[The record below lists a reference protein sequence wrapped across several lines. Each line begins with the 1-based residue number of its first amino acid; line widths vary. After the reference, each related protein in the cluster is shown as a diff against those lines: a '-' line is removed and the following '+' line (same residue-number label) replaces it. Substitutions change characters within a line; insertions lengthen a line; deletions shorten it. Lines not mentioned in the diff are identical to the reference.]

1 MKFRCYLKINKI
13 LFSRINHNIILIF
26 SNGFSNT
33 KVLVSQQNKPN
44 TMKNFYLV
52 VTFFLLT
59 LSGYAQKAIISGK
72 VLDADDKLPLPG
84 AMIQIV
90 GDNKYTVSDYNG
102 RFELL
107 NINIGTYQVTV
118 KYIGYTPITHEIT
131 VEQGKNNVLDF
142 ALKTSGTELNEVV
155 VGDILKGQAKA
166 LNQQKNSKNIGN
178 VISSDQVGRFPDA
191 NVGDAL
197 KRVPGIT
204 MQNDQG
210 EARNIIIRG
219 LAPSLN
225 SVTLNGDRIPSAEG
239 DNRNV
244 QMDLIPSDM
253 ISTIEVN
260 KTLTS
265 DMDADAI
272 GGSVNLVTRATPNGE
287 RISATLAG
295 GFMPIREHAT
305 YTAGLVYGNRFFD
318 NKLGAVFSGSYNNV
332 NYGSD
337 DVENEWVKDD
347 FGNEFVQASEIRKY
361 DVQRIRRSGSVA
373 LDYKF
378 DENNTIFAN
387 AIYNWRDDRENR
399 FRTTYDDI
407 EAIYDGETIT
417 GFEGR
422 VKRQTKGGV
431 DSNRNKNRRLEDQR
445 VQNYSLR
452 GEHLINSKLDLD
464 WSANYAKAR
473 EYRPGERYIEYRQK
487 GLEMS
492 QDLSD
497 LRFPLVTTVGEAVDQ
512 FEFNS
517 VTENTDETSESE
529 FGAKV
534 NIRFPF
540 SIIAAEKGRI
550 RTGLRLRMK
559 EKERNNNFFSY
570 EPVNGGM
577 DLLSEIPTSFYDGKN
592 FNPGS
597 KYVPGTFASASFL
610 GSLDLNNSALF
621 DKEADPAEFL
631 AVNYNAKENIY
642 AAYVRWDQDFNDK
655 LSMVLGFRVEN
666 THIDYTGNR
675 VLDEEELE
683 SKINTTNTYTN
694 VLPSISF
701 QYNATKDLV
710 LRAAATTALARPNYY
725 ALAPYVN
732 NIAADKEITAGNPDL
747 DVTYS
752 YNYDFMAENY
762 FKSVGLISGGV
773 FYKRLN
779 DFIYNYSDN
788 QYTDAKFAADFP
800 NQANPIPAGENW
812 SFVQSR
818 NGDVV
823 DVYGFEVAFQRQLDF
838 LPGKFLKGFGIYLN
852 YTYTKSKAKGIADE
866 DGNERN
872 DISLPGTTP
881 HMFNGSLSW
890 ENKRFSARIST
901 NFTSDYLDEL
911 GSESYKDSYYD
922 KQFFLDANASYKITS
937 HLRIFAEAN
946 NLTNQPLRYYQG
958 VEAHTKQ
965 AEFYQ
970 ARYNFGLKF
979 DL

>member
-1 MKFRCYLKINKI
+1 MKKI
-13 LFSRINHNIILIF
+13 
-26 SNGFSNT
+26 
-33 KVLVSQQNKPN
+33 
-44 TMKNFYLV
+44 YLV
-52 VTFFLLT
+52 VTFFLLAF
-59 LSGYAQKAIISGK
+59 SGYAQKAIISGK
-72 VLDADDKLPLPG
+72 VLDVDDKLPLPG

-90 GDNKYTVSDYNG
+90 GENKYTVSDYNG

-107 NINIGTYQVTV
+107 NINVGTYKVEV
-118 KYIGYTPITHEIT
+118 KYIGYIAITHEIT

-166 LNQQKNSKNIGN
+166 LNQQKNNKNIGN

-197 KRVPGIT
+197 KRVPGVT

-295 GFMPIREHAT
+295 GYMPIRENAT
-305 YTAGLVYGNRFFD
+305 YTAGFVYGNRFFD

-332 NYGSD
+332 DYGSD
-337 DVENEWVKDD
+337 DVENEWVKDE
-347 FGNEFVQASEIRKY
+347 FGNEFVQASEVRKY

-407 EAIYDGETIT
+407 EAIYDGENIT

-431 DSNRNKNRRLEDQR
+431 DNSRNKNRRLEDQR

-473 EYRPGERYIEYRQK
+473 EYRPGERYIEYRQT
-487 GLEMS
+487 GLEMT

-497 LRFPLVTTVGEAVDQ
+497 LRFPLVTTTGEAVDQ
-512 FEFNS
+512 FEFDS

-540 SIIAAEKGRI
+540 SIIPAEKGRI

-570 EPVNGGM
+570 ESVNGGM
-577 DLLSEIPTSFYDGKN
+577 DLLSDISTSSFDGKD

-597 KYVPGTFASASFL
+597 KYVSGTFASASFL

-621 DKEADPAEFL
+621 DKEANPAEFL

-683 SKINTTNTYTN
+683 SKINTTNAYTN

-788 QYTDAKFAADFP
+788 QYTDAKFANDFP
-800 NQANPIPAGENW
+800 NQINPIPAGENW

-818 NGDVV
+818 NGDTV

-922 KQFFLDANASYKITS
+922 KQFFLDANASFKITK
-937 HLRIFAEAN
+937 HLRVFAEAN

-965 AEFYQ
+965 AEYYQ

>member
-1 MKFRCYLKINKI
+1 
-13 LFSRINHNIILIF
+13 
-26 SNGFSNT
+26 
-33 KVLVSQQNKPN
+33 
-44 TMKNFYLV
+44 MKNFYLV
-52 VTFFLLT
+52 VTFFVLT

-431 DSNRNKNRRLEDQR
+431 DSSRNKNRRLEDQR
-445 VQNYSLR
+445 VQNYSIR

-473 EYRPGERYIEYRQK
+473 EYRPGERYIEYRQT

-497 LRFPLVTTVGEAVDQ
+497 LRFPLVTPTGEAVDQ

-529 FGAKV
+529 FGAKI

-577 DLLSEIPTSFYDGKN
+577 DLLSEIPTSVYDGKN

-655 LSMVLGFRVEN
+655 LSMVLGVRVEN

-683 SKINTTNTYTN
+683 SKINTTNAYTN

-747 DVTYS
+747 DATYS

>member
-1 MKFRCYLKINKI
+1 MKKIYL
-13 LFSRINHNIILIF
+13 L
-26 SNGFSNT
+26 
-33 KVLVSQQNKPN
+33 VL
-44 TMKNFYLV
+44 
-52 VTFFLLT
+52 FLLT
-59 LSGYAQKAIISGK
+59 ISGFAQKAIISGK

-90 GDNKYTVSDYNG
+90 GENKYTISDYNG

-118 KYIGYTPITHEIT
+118 KYIGYTSVTHEII
-131 VEQGKNNVLDF
+131 VEQGKNNIVDF

-166 LNQQKNSKNIGN
+166 LNQQKNNKNIGN

-272 GGSVNLVTRATPNGE
+272 GGSVNLITRATPNGE
-287 RISATLAG
+287 RISATVAG
-295 GFMPIREHAT
+295 GYMPIRENAT

-332 NYGSD
+332 DYGSD
-337 DVENEWVKDD
+337 NVENEWVKDE
-347 FGNEFVQASEIRKY
+347 FGNEFLQASEIRKY
-361 DVQRIRRSGSVA
+361 DVQRIRRSGSIA

-378 DENNTIFAN
+378 DENNSIFAN

-422 VKRQTKGGV
+422 VKRETKGGI
-431 DSNRNKNRRLEDQR
+431 DNKRNKNTRLEDQR
-445 VQNYSLR
+445 VQNYSIR
-452 GEHLINSKLDLD
+452 GEHLIHSKLDLD

-473 EYRPGERYIEYRQK
+473 EYRPGERYIEYRQE
-487 GLEMS
+487 GLEIV
-492 QDLSD
+492 QDFSENK
-497 LRFPLVTTVGEAVDQ
+497 FPLVSSVGESLDQ
-512 FEFNS
+512 LEFDS
-517 VTENTDETSESE
+517 ASENTDETSESE

-540 SIIAAEKGRI
+540 TVIPSQKGRI

-559 EKERNNNFFSY
+559 EKERNNIFYSY

-577 DLLSEIPTSFYDGKN
+577 DLLSEVPTSFYDGKN

-597 KYVPGTFASASFL
+597 KYIPGTFASANFL
-610 GSLDLNNSALF
+610 GNLDLNNASLF
-621 DKEADPAEFL
+621 DKESDPSEYL

-642 AAYVRWDQDFNDK
+642 AAYIRWDQDFNDK
-655 LSMVLGFRVEN
+655 LSMVMGFRLES

-683 SKINTTNTYTN
+683 SEINTNNSYTN
-694 VLPSISF
+694 LLPSISF
-701 QYNATKDLV
+701 QYNPTKDLV
-710 LRAAATTALARPNYY
+710 IRAAATTALARPDYY

-732 NIAADKEITAGNPDL
+732 NIASDMAITAGNPDL

-752 YNYDFMAENY
+752 YNYDLMVENY

-773 FYKRLN
+773 FYKKLN

-788 QYTDAKFAADFP
+788 QYTDAKFASDFP

-812 SFVQSR
+812 SFLQSR
-818 NGDVV
+818 NGKTV

-838 LPGKFLKGFGIYLN
+838 LPGKFLKGFGVYLN
-852 YTYTKSKAKGIADE
+852 YTYTKSEAKGIADE

-872 DISLPGTTP
+872 NISLPGTTP

-890 ENKRFSARIST
+890 ENNRFSARIST

-911 GSESYKDSYYD
+911 GSESYNDSYYD
-922 KQFFLDANASYKITS
+922 KQFFLDANASFKITPK
-937 HLRIFAEAN
+937 LRVFAEAN

-958 VEAHTKQ
+958 IESHTKQ
-965 AEFYQ
+965 VEYYQ
-970 ARYNFGLKF
+970 ARYNLGLKF

>member
-1 MKFRCYLKINKI
+1 MKKIYL
-13 LFSRINHNIILIF
+13 IIAF
-26 SNGFSNT
+26 
-33 KVLVSQQNKPN
+33 
-44 TMKNFYLV
+44 M
-52 VTFFLLT
+52 LLAF
-59 LSGYAQKAIISGK
+59 SGYAQKGIISGK
-72 VLDADDKLPLPG
+72 VLDIDDKMPLPG
-84 AMIQIV
+84 AMVQIV
-90 GDNKYTVSDYNG
+90 GENKYSVSDYTG

-107 NINIGTYQVTV
+107 NINPGTYQVQV
-118 KYIGYTPITHEIT
+118 KYIGYTAVTNEIT
-131 VEQGKNNVLDF
+131 VIEGKNNVLDF
-142 ALKTSGTELNEVV
+142 SLKTSGTELNEVV

-166 LNQQKNSKNIGN
+166 LNQQKNNKNIGN

-295 GFMPIREHAT
+295 GYLPIRENAS

-332 NYGSD
+332 DYGSD
-337 DVENEWVKDD
+337 NIENEWVKDE
-347 FGNEFVQASEIRKY
+347 FGNEFLQASEIRKY
-361 DVQRIRRSGSVA
+361 DVQRIRRSGSIA

-378 DENNTIFAN
+378 NENNSIFAN

-407 EAIYDGETIT
+407 EAIYDGENIT

-422 VKRQTKGGV
+422 VKRQTKGGI
-431 DSNRNKNRRLEDQR
+431 DNNRNKGRRLEDQR
-445 VQNYSLR
+445 VQNYSIR

-473 EYRPGERYIEYRQK
+473 EYRPGERYTEYRQK
-487 GLEMS
+487 GLEMT

-497 LRFPLVTTVGEAVDQ
+497 LRFPLISTTGEAADQ
-512 FEFNS
+512 FELNS
-517 VTENTDETSESE
+517 ITENTDETSESE

-534 NIRFPF
+534 NIRIPF
-540 SIIAAEKGRI
+540 TVIPSQKGRI
-550 RTGLRLRMK
+550 RTGLRLRLK

-570 EPVNGGM
+570 SPINDGM
-577 DLLSEIPTSFYDGKN
+577 ELLSDVQTSYFDGKN

-597 KYVPGTFASASFL
+597 KYVPGTFVSSSFL
-610 GSLDLNNSALF
+610 GNLDLNNAALF
-621 DKEADPAEFL
+621 EKEADAAEYL
-631 AVNYNAKENIY
+631 AVNYNAKESIY
-642 AAYVRWDQDFNDK
+642 AAYVRWDQDFTDK

-666 THIDYTGNR
+666 TQIDYTGNR

-683 SKINTTNTYTN
+683 SRINNKNSYTN
-694 VLPSISF
+694 LLPSVSF

-732 NIAADKEITAGNPDL
+732 NIAADKEITAGNPAL
-747 DVTYS
+747 DVTYA

-773 FYKRLN
+773 FYKTLN

-800 NQANPIPAGENW
+800 NQSNPIPAGENW
-812 SFVQSR
+812 SFLQSR
-818 NGDVV
+818 NGDQVN
-823 DVYGFEVAFQRQLDF
+823 VYGFEVAIQRQLDF

-852 YTYTKSKAKGIADE
+852 YTHTKSKAKGIADE
-866 DGNERN
+866 DGNERKN
-872 DISLPGTTP
+872 ISLPGTAP

-911 GSESYKDSYYD
+911 GSESYKDSFYD

-937 HLRIFAEAN
+937 HLRVFAEAN

-958 VEAHTKQ
+958 VAAHTKQ
-965 AEFYQ
+965 AEYYQ

>member
-1 MKFRCYLKINKI
+1 MKKIYL
-13 LFSRINHNIILIF
+13 
-26 SNGFSNT
+26 
-33 KVLVSQQNKPN
+33 LVAF
-44 TMKNFYLV
+44 M
-52 VTFFLLT
+52 LLAF
-59 LSGYAQKAIISGK
+59 SGYAQKAIISGK
-72 VLDADDKLPLPG
+72 VLDIDDKLPLPG

-107 NINIGTYQVTV
+107 NINVGTYKVTV
-118 KYIGYTPITHEIT
+118 KYIGYTAITHEIT
-131 VEQGKNNVLDF
+131 VEEGKNNVLDF

-166 LNQQKNSKNIGN
+166 LNQQKNNKNIGN

-287 RISATLAG
+287 RISATMAG

-332 NYGSD
+332 DYGSD
-337 DVENEWVKDD
+337 DVENEWVKDE
-347 FGNEFVQASEIRKY
+347 FGNEFVQASEVRKY

-431 DSNRNKNRRLEDQR
+431 DNSRNKNRRLEDQR
-445 VQNYSLR
+445 VQNYAIR

-492 QDLSD
+492 QNLSD
-497 LRFPLVTTVGEAVDQ
+497 LRFPLVTTTGEAVDQ
-512 FEFNS
+512 FEFDS

-529 FGAKV
+529 FGAKI

-540 SIIAAEKGRI
+540 SIIASEKGRI

-570 EPVNGGM
+570 EPINGGM
-577 DLLSEIPTSFYDGKN
+577 DLLSEVSTSYYDGKN

-621 DKEADPAEFL
+621 EKEADPAEFL

-683 SKINTTNTYTN
+683 SKINTTNAYTN

-818 NGDVV
+818 NGDTV

-958 VEAHTKQ
+958 IEAHTKQ

>member
-1 MKFRCYLKINKI
+1 
-13 LFSRINHNIILIF
+13 
-26 SNGFSNT
+26 
-33 KVLVSQQNKPN
+33 
-44 TMKNFYLV
+44 MKNFYLV

-431 DSNRNKNRRLEDQR
+431 DSSRNKNRRLEDQR

-473 EYRPGERYIEYRQK
+473 EYRPGERYIEYRQT
-487 GLEMS
+487 GLEMF

-497 LRFPLVTTVGEAVDQ
+497 LRFPLVTPSGEAVDQ

-559 EKERNNNFFSY
+559 EKERNNVFYSY
-570 EPVNGGM
+570 EPINGGM
-577 DLLSEIPTSFYDGKN
+577 DLLSEIPTSVYDGKN

-610 GSLDLNNSALF
+610 GSLDLNNPALF

-683 SKINTTNTYTN
+683 SKINTTNAYTN

-747 DVTYS
+747 DATYS

-800 NQANPIPAGENW
+800 NQANPIPVGENW

>member
-1 MKFRCYLKINKI
+1 M
-13 LFSRINHNIILIF
+13 LIF
-26 SNGFSNT
+26 FNGFSNT

-59 LSGYAQKAIISGK
+59 LSGYAQKAIISGR

-84 AMIQIV
+84 AMIQII

-431 DSNRNKNRRLEDQR
+431 DSSRNKNRRLEDQR

-473 EYRPGERYIEYRQK
+473 EYRPGERYIEYRQT

-497 LRFPLVTTVGEAVDQ
+497 LRFPLVTPSGEAVDQ

-529 FGAKV
+529 FGAKI

-655 LSMVLGFRVEN
+655 LSMVLGVRVEN

-747 DVTYS
+747 DATYS

>member
-1 MKFRCYLKINKI
+1 MKKIYL
-13 LFSRINHNIILIF
+13 
-26 SNGFSNT
+26 
-33 KVLVSQQNKPN
+33 
-44 TMKNFYLV
+44 
-52 VTFFLLT
+52 LLT
-59 LSGYAQKAIISGK
+59 FMLLAFSGYAQKAIISGK
-72 VLDADDKLPLPG
+72 VLDIDDKLPLPG

-90 GDNKYTVSDYNG
+90 GENKYTVSDYNG

-107 NINIGTYQVTV
+107 NINVGTYKVQV
-118 KYIGYTPITHEIT
+118 KYIGYEAITHEIT

-142 ALKTSGTELNEVV
+142 SLKTSGTELNEVV

-166 LNQQKNSKNIGN
+166 LNQQKNNKNIGN

-272 GGSVNLVTRATPNGE
+272 GGSVNLVTRATPNGQ

-295 GFMPIREHAT
+295 GYMPIRENAT

-332 NYGSD
+332 DYGSD
-337 DVENEWVKDD
+337 DVENEWVKDE
-347 FGNEFVQASEIRKY
+347 FGNEFLQASEIRKY

-407 EAIYDGETIT
+407 EAIYDGENIT

-431 DSNRNKNRRLEDQR
+431 DSDRNKNRRLEDQR
-445 VQNYSLR
+445 VQNYSIR

-487 GLEMS
+487 GLEMTE
-492 QDLSD
+492 DLSD
-497 LRFPLVTTVGEAVDQ
+497 LKFPLITTTGESVDK
-512 FEFNS
+512 FKFDS

-540 SIIAAEKGRI
+540 TIIPSQKGRL
-550 RTGLRLRMK
+550 RTGLRLRLK

-570 EPVNGGM
+570 EPINDGM
-577 DLLSEIPTSFYDGKN
+577 ELLSEIPTSNFNGQG

-597 KYVPGTFASASFL
+597 KYVPGTFASASYL
-610 GSLDLNNSALF
+610 GSLDLNNASLF
-621 DKEADPAEFL
+621 DKETDPSEYL

-655 LSMVLGFRVEN
+655 LSMVLGFRLEN

-683 SKINTTNTYTN
+683 SQINNTNSYTN
-694 VLPSISF
+694 LLPSISL

-725 ALAPYVN
+725 ALAPFVN
-732 NIAADKEITAGNPDL
+732 NVAADKEITAGNPDL

-773 FYKRLN
+773 FYKKLN

-800 NQANPIPAGENW
+800 NQINPIPAGENW

-818 NGDVV
+818 NGDKV
-823 DVYGFEVAFQRQLDF
+823 DVYGFEVALQRQLDF

-922 KQFFLDANASYKITS
+922 KQFFLDANASYKITKN
-937 HLRIFAEAN
+937 LRVFAEAN

-958 VEAHTKQ
+958 VQAHTKQ
-965 AEFYQ
+965 AEYYQ

>member
-1 MKFRCYLKINKI
+1 
-13 LFSRINHNIILIF
+13 
-26 SNGFSNT
+26 
-33 KVLVSQQNKPN
+33 
-44 TMKNFYLV
+44 
-52 VTFFLLT
+52 
-59 LSGYAQKAIISGK
+59 
-72 VLDADDKLPLPG
+72 
-84 AMIQIV
+84 
-90 GDNKYTVSDYNG
+90 
-102 RFELL
+102 
-107 NINIGTYQVTV
+107 
-118 KYIGYTPITHEIT
+118 
-131 VEQGKNNVLDF
+131 
-142 ALKTSGTELNEVV
+142 
-155 VGDILKGQAKA
+155 
-166 LNQQKNSKNIGN
+166 
-178 VISSDQVGRFPDA
+178 
-191 NVGDAL
+191 
-197 KRVPGIT
+197 
-204 MQNDQG
+204 
-210 EARNIIIRG
+210 
-219 LAPSLN
+219 
-225 SVTLNGDRIPSAEG
+225 
-239 DNRNV
+239 
-244 QMDLIPSDM
+244 
-253 ISTIEVN
+253 
-260 KTLTS
+260 
-265 DMDADAI
+265 MDADAI

-431 DSNRNKNRRLEDQR
+431 DSSRNKNRRLEDQR
-445 VQNYSLR
+445 VQNYSIR

-473 EYRPGERYIEYRQK
+473 EYRPGERYIEYRQT

-497 LRFPLVTTVGEAVDQ
+497 LRFPLVTPTGEAVDQ

-529 FGAKV
+529 FGAKI

-577 DLLSEIPTSFYDGKN
+577 DLLSEVPTSFYDGKN

-621 DKEADPAEFL
+621 DKGADPAEFL

-683 SKINTTNTYTN
+683 SKINTTNAYTN

-747 DVTYS
+747 DATYS

-838 LPGKFLKGFGIYLN
+838 LPGKFLKGFGVYLN

-890 ENKRFSARIST
+890 ENKRFSGRIST

>member
-1 MKFRCYLKINKI
+1 M
-13 LFSRINHNIILIF
+13 
-26 SNGFSNT
+26 
-33 KVLVSQQNKPN
+33 
-44 TMKNFYLV
+44 
-52 VTFFLLT
+52 LLAF
-59 LSGYAQKAIISGK
+59 SGYAQKGIISGK
-72 VLDADDKLPLPG
+72 VLDIDDKMPLPG
-84 AMIQIV
+84 AMVQIV
-90 GDNKYTVSDYNG
+90 GENKYSVSDYTG

-107 NINIGTYQVTV
+107 NINPGTYQVQV
-118 KYIGYTPITHEIT
+118 KYIGYTAVTNEIT
-131 VEQGKNNVLDF
+131 VIEGKNNVLDF
-142 ALKTSGTELNEVV
+142 SLKTSGTELNEVV

-166 LNQQKNSKNIGN
+166 LNQQKNNKNIGN

-295 GFMPIREHAT
+295 GYLPIRENAS

-332 NYGSD
+332 DYGSD
-337 DVENEWVKDD
+337 NIENEWVKDE
-347 FGNEFVQASEIRKY
+347 FGNEFLQASEIRKY
-361 DVQRIRRSGSVA
+361 DVQRIRRSGSIA

-378 DENNTIFAN
+378 NENNSIFAN

-407 EAIYDGETIT
+407 EAIYDGENIT

-422 VKRQTKGGV
+422 VKRQTKGGI
-431 DSNRNKNRRLEDQR
+431 DNNRNKGRRLEDQR
-445 VQNYSLR
+445 VQNYSIR

-473 EYRPGERYIEYRQK
+473 EYRPGERYTEYRQK
-487 GLEMS
+487 GLEMT

-497 LRFPLVTTVGEAVDQ
+497 LRFPLISTTGEAADQ
-512 FEFNS
+512 FELNS
-517 VTENTDETSESE
+517 ITENTDETSESE

-534 NIRFPF
+534 NIRIPF
-540 SIIAAEKGRI
+540 TVIPSQKGRI
-550 RTGLRLRMK
+550 RTGLRLRLK

-570 EPVNGGM
+570 SPINDGM
-577 DLLSEIPTSFYDGKN
+577 ELLSDVQTSYFDGKN

-597 KYVPGTFASASFL
+597 KYVPGTFVSSSFL
-610 GSLDLNNSALF
+610 GNLDLNNAALF
-621 DKEADPAEFL
+621 EKEADAAEYL
-631 AVNYNAKENIY
+631 AVNYNAKESIY
-642 AAYVRWDQDFNDK
+642 AAYVRWDQDFTDK

-666 THIDYTGNR
+666 TQIDYTGNR

-683 SKINTTNTYTN
+683 SRINNKNSYTN
-694 VLPSISF
+694 LLPSVSF

-732 NIAADKEITAGNPDL
+732 NIAADKEITAGNPAL
-747 DVTYS
+747 DVTYA

-773 FYKRLN
+773 FYKTLN

-800 NQANPIPAGENW
+800 NQSNPIPAGENW
-812 SFVQSR
+812 SFLQSR
-818 NGDVV
+818 NGDQVN
-823 DVYGFEVAFQRQLDF
+823 VYGFEVAIQRQLDF

-852 YTYTKSKAKGIADE
+852 YTHTKSKAKGIADE
-866 DGNERN
+866 DGNERKN
-872 DISLPGTTP
+872 ISLPGTAP

-911 GSESYKDSYYD
+911 GSESYKDSFYD

-937 HLRIFAEAN
+937 HLRVFAEAN

-958 VEAHTKQ
+958 VAAHTKQ
-965 AEFYQ
+965 AEYYQ

>member
-1 MKFRCYLKINKI
+1 
-13 LFSRINHNIILIF
+13 
-26 SNGFSNT
+26 
-33 KVLVSQQNKPN
+33 
-44 TMKNFYLV
+44 MKNFYLV
-52 VTFFLLT
+52 VTFFLLAV
-59 LSGYAQKAIISGK
+59 SGYAQKAIISGK

-90 GDNKYTVSDYNG
+90 GENKYTVSDYNG

-107 NINIGTYQVTV
+107 NINVGTYQVSV
-118 KYIGYTPITHEIT
+118 KYIGYTAITQQIV

-166 LNQQKNSKNIGN
+166 LNQQKNNKNIGN
-178 VISSDQVGRFPDA
+178 IISSDQVGRFPDA

-287 RISATLAG
+287 RISGTLAG
-295 GFMPIREHAT
+295 GYMPIRENAT
-305 YTAGLVYGNRFFD
+305 YTAGFVYGNRFFD

-332 NYGSD
+332 DYGSD
-337 DVENEWVKDD
+337 DVENEWVKDE
-347 FGNEFVQASEIRKY
+347 FGNEFVQASEVRKY

-407 EAIYDGETIT
+407 EAIYDGENIT

-431 DSNRNKNRRLEDQR
+431 DSSRNKNRRLEDQR

-473 EYRPGERYIEYRQK
+473 EYRPGERYIEYRQT
-487 GLEMS
+487 GLEMT

-497 LRFPLVTTVGEAVDQ
+497 LRFPLVTTTGEAVDQ

-529 FGAKV
+529 FGAKI

-540 SIIAAEKGRI
+540 SIIPAEKGRI

-577 DLLSEIPTSFYDGKN
+577 DLLSDVSTSYFDGKN

-597 KYVPGTFASASFL
+597 KYVPGTFASASYL

-621 DKEADPAEFL
+621 DKETDASEYL

-655 LSMVLGFRVEN
+655 LSMVLGVRVEN

-683 SKINTTNTYTN
+683 SKINTTNAYTN

-818 NGDVV
+818 NGDTV

-872 DISLPGTTP
+872 NISLPGTTP

-937 HLRIFAEAN
+937 HLRVFAEAN

-965 AEFYQ
+965 AEYYQ

>member
-1 MKFRCYLKINKI
+1 
-13 LFSRINHNIILIF
+13 
-26 SNGFSNT
+26 
-33 KVLVSQQNKPN
+33 
-44 TMKNFYLV
+44 MKNFYLV
-52 VTFFLLT
+52 VTFFVLT
-59 LSGYAQKAIISGK
+59 LSGYAQKSIISGK

-337 DVENEWVKDD
+337 DVENEWVKDE

-407 EAIYDGETIT
+407 EAIYDGENIT

-431 DSNRNKNRRLEDQR
+431 DNSRNKNRRLEDQR
-445 VQNYSLR
+445 VQNYSIR

-473 EYRPGERYIEYRQK
+473 EYRPGERYIEYRQT

-497 LRFPLVTTVGEAVDQ
+497 LRFPLVTPTGEAVDQ

-540 SIIAAEKGRI
+540 SIIATEKGRI

-577 DLLSEIPTSFYDGKN
+577 DLLSEVPTSFYDGKN

-655 LSMVLGFRVEN
+655 LSMVLGVRVEN

-683 SKINTTNTYTN
+683 SKINTKNAYTN

-747 DVTYS
+747 DATYS

>member
-1 MKFRCYLKINKI
+1 MK
-13 LFSRINHNIILIF
+13 
-26 SNGFSNT
+26 
-33 KVLVSQQNKPN
+33 
-44 TMKNFYLV
+44 KNYLV
-52 VTFFLLT
+52 VLFFLLA
-59 LSGYAQKAIISGK
+59 LAGYAQKGVISGK
-72 VLDADDKLPLPG
+72 VLDVDDKMPLPG
-84 AMIQIV
+84 AMLQLE
-90 GDNKYTVSDYNG
+90 GMNKYTISDYNG
-102 RFELL
+102 RYEFL
-107 NINIGTYQVTV
+107 NVQEGSYTLKVS
-118 KYIGYTPITHEIT
+118 YIGYTAGSATLT
-131 VEQGKNNVLDF
+131 VTKGGNTVYNF
-142 ALKTSGTELNEVV
+142 ALKASGTELNEVV

-166 LNQQKNSKNIGN
+166 LSQQKHNKNIGN

-191 NVGDAL
+191 NIGDAL
-197 KRVPGIT
+197 KRVPGVT

-272 GGSVNLVTRATPNGE
+272 GGSVNLITRATPNGE
-287 RISATLAG
+287 RISATVAG
-295 GFMPIREHAT
+295 GYLPIREKAS
-305 YTAGLVYGNRFFD
+305 YTAGLVYGNRFLNDKF
-318 NKLGAVFSGSYNNV
+318 GAVISGSYNNV
-332 NYGSD
+332 DYGSD
-337 DVENEWVKDD
+337 NVENEWTKDD
-347 FGNEFVQASEIRKY
+347 FGNEFLQASEIRKY
-361 DVQRIRRSGSVA
+361 DVQRIRRSASIA

-407 EAIYDGETIT
+407 EAIYDGEDII

-431 DSNRNKNRRLEDQR
+431 DNNRNKSRRLEDQR

-473 EYRPGERYIEYRQK
+473 EYRPGERYIEYRQE
-487 GLEMS
+487 GLDIF
-492 QDLSD
+492 QDFSENK
-497 LRFPLVTTVGEAVDQ
+497 FPLVTSSGEALDQ
-512 FEFNS
+512 LELDS
-517 VTENTDETSESE
+517 ASENTDDTSESE

-534 NIRFPF
+534 NIRVPF
-540 SIIAAEKGRI
+540 TIIPSEKGRL
-550 RTGLRLRMK
+550 RTGLRLRLK
-559 EKERNNNFFSY
+559 EKMRNNIFYAY
-570 EPVNGGM
+570 EPVNDDM
-577 DLLSEIPTSFYDGKN
+577 ALLSDVPTSFFDGKG
-592 FNPGS
+592 FNPGD
-597 KYVPGTFASASFL
+597 KYVPGTFASADFL
-610 GSLDLNNSALF
+610 GNLDLNNASLF
-621 DKEADPAEFL
+621 DKEADPAEYL

-655 LSMVLGFRVEN
+655 LSMVLGFRSET

-683 SKINTTNTYTN
+683 GEITTTNTYTN
-694 VLPSISF
+694 LLPSISF
-701 QYNATKDLV
+701 QYNATKDLI

-725 ALAPYVN
+725 ALAPFVN
-732 NIAADKEITAGNPDL
+732 NIASDMEITAGNPDL

-788 QYTDAKFAADFP
+788 QYTTDKFTADFP
-800 NQANPIPAGENW
+800 NQSNPIPTGENW

-818 NGDVV
+818 NGKSV
-823 DVYGFEVAFQRQLDF
+823 DVYGFEVALQRQLDF
-838 LPGKFLKGFGIYLN
+838 FESKFLRGFGVYLN
-852 YTYTKSKAKGIADE
+852 YTYTKSEAKGIADE
-866 DGNERN
+866 DGNERKN
-872 DISLPGTTP
+872 ISLPGTAP

-890 ENKRFSARIST
+890 ENKRFSARVST
-901 NFTSDYLDEL
+901 NFAADYLDEL
-911 GSESYKDSYYD
+911 GADDYQDSYYD
-922 KQFFLDANASYKITS
+922 KQFFLDANAAYKITPNIR
-937 HLRIFAEAN
+937 LFAEAN

-958 VEAHTKQ
+958 VEANTKQ
-965 AEFYQ
+965 VEYYQ
-970 ARYNFGLKF
+970 ARFNFGLKF
-979 DL
+979 DF

>member
-1 MKFRCYLKINKI
+1 
-13 LFSRINHNIILIF
+13 
-26 SNGFSNT
+26 
-33 KVLVSQQNKPN
+33 
-44 TMKNFYLV
+44 MKNFYLV

-497 LRFPLVTTVGEAVDQ
+497 LRFPLVTTTGEEVDQ

-570 EPVNGGM
+570 EPVNDGM
-577 DLLSEIPTSFYDGKN
+577 DLLSEIPTSVYDGKN

-683 SKINTTNTYTN
+683 SKINTTNAYTN

-747 DVTYS
+747 DATYS

>member
-1 MKFRCYLKINKI
+1 
-13 LFSRINHNIILIF
+13 
-26 SNGFSNT
+26 
-33 KVLVSQQNKPN
+33 
-44 TMKNFYLV
+44 MKNFFLV

-107 NINIGTYQVTV
+107 NINVGTYQVTV
-118 KYIGYTPITHEIT
+118 KYIGYTAVTHEIIL
-131 VEQGKNNVLDF
+131 EQGKNNVLDF
-142 ALKTSGTELNEVV
+142 ALQTSGTELNEVV

-166 LNQQKNSKNIGN
+166 LNQQKNNKNIGN

-197 KRVPGIT
+197 KRVPGVT

-295 GFMPIREHAT
+295 GFMPIRDHAT

-318 NKLGAVFSGSYNNV
+318 NKLGAVVSGSYNNV

-337 DVENEWVKDD
+337 DVENEWVKDE

-378 DENNTIFAN
+378 DENNTVFAN

-422 VKRQTKGGV
+422 AKRQTKGGV

-473 EYRPGERYIEYRQK
+473 EYRPGERYIEYRQT
-487 GLEMS
+487 GLEVF

-497 LRFPLVTTVGEAVDQ
+497 LRFPLVTTTGEAVDQ
-512 FEFNS
+512 FELNS

-529 FGAKV
+529 FGAKI

-559 EKERNNNFFSY
+559 EKERNNIFFSY

-577 DLLSEIPTSFYDGKN
+577 DLLSEIQTSFYDGKN

-597 KYVPGTFASASFL
+597 KYVPGTFASASYL
-610 GSLDLNNSALF
+610 GGLDLNNPSLF
-621 DKEADPAEFL
+621 DKETDPAEYL

-666 THIDYTGNR
+666 THIDYIGNR

-683 SKINTTNTYTN
+683 STINTTNAYTN

-818 NGDVV
+818 NGDTV

-970 ARYNFGLKF
+970 ARYNFGLKL

>member
-1 MKFRCYLKINKI
+1 MR
-13 LFSRINHNIILIF
+13 
-26 SNGFSNT
+26 
-33 KVLVSQQNKPN
+33 
-44 TMKNFYLV
+44 KNYFVML
-52 VTFFLLT
+52 FFLLA
-59 LSGYAQKAIISGK
+59 LVGYAQNGVISGK
-72 VLDADDKLPLPG
+72 VLDAVDKMPLPG
-84 AMIQIV
+84 AMLQLE
-90 GDNKYTVSDYNG
+90 GMNKYTVSDYNG
-102 RFELL
+102 RYEFL
-107 NINIGTYQVTV
+107 NVQEGSYTV
-118 KYIGYTPITHEIT
+118 KVTYIGYAAGSTTLT
-131 VEQGKNNVLDF
+131 VSKGTNSVHNF
-142 ALKTSGTELNEVV
+142 ALVTSGTELNEVV

-166 LNQQKNSKNIGN
+166 LNQQKHNKNIGN

-191 NVGDAL
+191 NIGDAL
-197 KRVPGIT
+197 KRVPGVT

-272 GGSVNLVTRATPNGE
+272 GGSVNLITRATPNGE
-287 RISATLAG
+287 RISATVAG
-295 GFMPIREHAT
+295 GYLPIRDKAS
-305 YTAGLVYGNRFFD
+305 YTAGLVYGNRFFND
-318 NKLGAVFSGSYNNV
+318 KLGAVFSGSYNNV
-332 NYGSD
+332 DYGSD
-337 DVENEWVKDD
+337 NVENEWVKDD
-347 FGNEFVQASEIRKY
+347 FGNEFIQAAEIRKY
-361 DVQRIRRSGSVA
+361 DVQRIRRSTSLA

-378 DENNTIFAN
+378 DDNNTIFAN

-407 EAIYDGETIT
+407 EAIYNGENIV

-422 VKRQTKGGV
+422 ARRQTKGGI
-431 DSNRNKNRRLEDQR
+431 DNNRNKNRRLERQT

-464 WSANYAKAR
+464 WSANYSKAR
-473 EYRPGERYIEYRQK
+473 EYRPEERYIEYRQK
-487 GLEMS
+487 GVDIF
-492 QDLSD
+492 QDFSESK
-497 LRFPLVTTVGEAVDQ
+497 FPLVTSGGEALNLLAFD
-512 FEFNS
+512 S
-517 VTENTDETSESE
+517 ASENTDDTSESE

-534 NIRFPF
+534 NIRIPF
-540 SIIAAEKGRI
+540 TIIPEEKGRF

-559 EKERNNNFFSY
+559 EKMRNNNFFTY
-570 EPVNGGM
+570 EPTNSNM
-577 DLLSEIPTSFYDGKN
+577 DLLSNVPTSFFDGKGY
-592 FNPGS
+592 NPGD

-610 GSLDLNNSALF
+610 GNLDLNNASLF
-621 DKEADPAEFL
+621 DKTSDPAEFL

-655 LSMVLGFRVEN
+655 LSMVLGFRSET
-666 THIDYTGNR
+666 THINYTGNR

-683 SKINTTNTYTN
+683 GEITTKNNYTN
-694 VLPSISF
+694 LLPSISF
-701 QYNATKDLV
+701 QYNATPDLI

-725 ALAPYVN
+725 ALAPFVN
-732 NIAADKEITAGNPDL
+732 NIAADREITAGNPDL
-747 DVTYS
+747 DATYS

-788 QYTDAKFAADFP
+788 QYTTAKFAADFP
-800 NQANPIPAGENW
+800 NQANPIPTGQNW

-818 NGDVV
+818 NGKSV

-838 LPGKFLKGFGIYLN
+838 FESKFLKGFGIYLN
-852 YTYTKSKAKGIADE
+852 YTYTKSEAKGIADE
-866 DGNERN
+866 SGNERTN
-872 DISLPGTTP
+872 VSLPGTAP

-890 ENKRFSARIST
+890 ENKRFSARVST
-901 NFTSDYLDEL
+901 NFAADYLDEL
-911 GSESYKDSYYD
+911 GADSYQDSYYD
-922 KQFFLDANASYKITS
+922 KQFFLDANAAYKITP
-937 HLRIFAEAN
+937 HIRLFAEAN

-958 VEAHTKQ
+958 LAANTKQ
-965 AEFYQ
+965 VEYYQ
-970 ARYNFGLKF
+970 ARFNFGLKF
-979 DL
+979 DF

>member
-1 MKFRCYLKINKI
+1 MKK
-13 LFSRINHNIILIF
+13 
-26 SNGFSNT
+26 
-33 KVLVSQQNKPN
+33 
-44 TMKNFYLV
+44 FYLV

-407 EAIYDGETIT
+407 EAIYDGENIT

-422 VKRQTKGGV
+422 IKRQTKGGV
-431 DSNRNKNRRLEDQR
+431 DSDRNKNRRLEDQR

-473 EYRPGERYIEYRQK
+473 EYRPGERYIEYRQT

-497 LRFPLVTTVGEAVDQ
+497 LRFPLVTPTGEAVDQ

-559 EKERNNNFFSY
+559 EKERNNVFYSY

-577 DLLSEIPTSFYDGKN
+577 DLLSEVPTSFYDGKN

-683 SKINTTNTYTN
+683 SKINTTNAYTN

>member
-1 MKFRCYLKINKI
+1 
-13 LFSRINHNIILIF
+13 
-26 SNGFSNT
+26 
-33 KVLVSQQNKPN
+33 
-44 TMKNFYLV
+44 MKNFYLV

-107 NINIGTYQVTV
+107 NINVGTYQVTV

-407 EAIYDGETIT
+407 EAIYDGENIT

-431 DSNRNKNRRLEDQR
+431 DSSRNKNRRLEDQR
-445 VQNYSLR
+445 VQNYSIR

-473 EYRPGERYIEYRQK
+473 EYRPGERYIEYRQT

-497 LRFPLVTTVGEAVDQ
+497 LRFPLVTPTGEAVDQ

-529 FGAKV
+529 FGAKI

-559 EKERNNNFFSY
+559 EKERNNVFYSY

-655 LSMVLGFRVEN
+655 LSMVLGVRVEN

-683 SKINTTNTYTN
+683 SKINTTNAYTN

-747 DVTYS
+747 DATYS

-788 QYTDAKFAADFP
+788 QYTDAKFTADFP

>member
-1 MKFRCYLKINKI
+1 MKKIYL
-13 LFSRINHNIILIF
+13 L
-26 SNGFSNT
+26 
-33 KVLVSQQNKPN
+33 VL
-44 TMKNFYLV
+44 
-52 VTFFLLT
+52 FLLT
-59 LSGYAQKAIISGK
+59 ISGFAQKAIISGK

-90 GDNKYTVSDYNG
+90 GENKYTISDYNG

-118 KYIGYTPITHEIT
+118 KYIGYTSVTHEIV
-131 VEQGKNNVLDF
+131 VEQGKNNIVDF

-272 GGSVNLVTRATPNGE
+272 GGSVNLITRATPNGE
-287 RISATLAG
+287 RISATVAG
-295 GFMPIREHAT
+295 GYMPIRENAT

-332 NYGSD
+332 DYGSD
-337 DVENEWVKDD
+337 NVENEWVKDE
-347 FGNEFVQASEIRKY
+347 FGNEFLQASEIRKY
-361 DVQRIRRSGSVA
+361 DVQRIRRSGSIA

-378 DENNTIFAN
+378 DENNSIFAN

-422 VKRQTKGGV
+422 VKRETKGGI
-431 DSNRNKNRRLEDQR
+431 DNKRNKNTRLEDQR
-445 VQNYSLR
+445 VQNYSIR
-452 GEHLINSKLDLD
+452 GEHLIHSKLDLD

-473 EYRPGERYIEYRQK
+473 EYRPGERYIEYRQE
-487 GLEMS
+487 GLEIV
-492 QDLSD
+492 QDFSENK
-497 LRFPLVTTVGEAVDQ
+497 FPLVSSVGESLDQ
-512 FEFNS
+512 LEFDS
-517 VTENTDETSESE
+517 ASENTDETSESE

-540 SIIAAEKGRI
+540 TVIPSQKGRI

-559 EKERNNNFFSY
+559 EKERNNIFYSY

-577 DLLSEIPTSFYDGKN
+577 DLLSEVPTSFYDGKN

-597 KYVPGTFASASFL
+597 KYIPGTFASANFL
-610 GSLDLNNSALF
+610 GNLDLNNASLF
-621 DKEADPAEFL
+621 DKESDPSEYL

-642 AAYVRWDQDFNDK
+642 AAYIRWDQDFNDK
-655 LSMVLGFRVEN
+655 LSMVMGFRLES

-683 SKINTTNTYTN
+683 SEINTNNSYTN
-694 VLPSISF
+694 LLPSISF
-701 QYNATKDLV
+701 QYNPTKDLV
-710 LRAAATTALARPNYY
+710 IRAAATTALARPDYY

-732 NIAADKEITAGNPDL
+732 NIASDMAITAGNPDL

-752 YNYDFMAENY
+752 YNYDLMVENY

-773 FYKRLN
+773 FYKKLN

-788 QYTDAKFAADFP
+788 QYTDAKFASDFP

-812 SFVQSR
+812 SFLQSR
-818 NGDVV
+818 NGKTV

-838 LPGKFLKGFGIYLN
+838 LPGKFLKGFGVYLN
-852 YTYTKSKAKGIADE
+852 YTYTKSEAKGIADE

-872 DISLPGTTP
+872 NISLPGTTP

-890 ENKRFSARIST
+890 ENNRFSARIST

-911 GSESYKDSYYD
+911 GSESYNDSYYD
-922 KQFFLDANASYKITS
+922 KQFFLDANASFKITPK
-937 HLRIFAEAN
+937 LRVFAEAN

-958 VEAHTKQ
+958 IESHTKQ
-965 AEFYQ
+965 VEYYQ
-970 ARYNFGLKF
+970 ARYNLGLKF

>member
-1 MKFRCYLKINKI
+1 MK
-13 LFSRINHNIILIF
+13 
-26 SNGFSNT
+26 
-33 KVLVSQQNKPN
+33 
-44 TMKNFYLV
+44 KNYLV
-52 VTFFLLT
+52 VLFFLLA
-59 LSGYAQKAIISGK
+59 LAGYAQKGVISGK
-72 VLDADDKLPLPG
+72 VLDVDDKMPLPG
-84 AMIQIV
+84 AMLQLE
-90 GDNKYTVSDYNG
+90 GMNKYTISDYNG
-102 RFELL
+102 RYEFL
-107 NINIGTYQVTV
+107 NVQEGSYTLKVS
-118 KYIGYTPITHEIT
+118 YIGYTAGSATLT
-131 VEQGKNNVLDF
+131 VTKGGNTVYNF
-142 ALKTSGTELNEVV
+142 ALKASGTELNEVV

-166 LNQQKNSKNIGN
+166 LSQQKHNKNIGN

-191 NVGDAL
+191 NIGDAL
-197 KRVPGIT
+197 KRVPGVT

-272 GGSVNLVTRATPNGE
+272 GGSVNLITRATPNGE
-287 RISATLAG
+287 RISATVAG
-295 GFMPIREHAT
+295 GYLPIREKAS
-305 YTAGLVYGNRFFD
+305 YTAGLVYGNRFF
-318 NKLGAVFSGSYNNV
+318 NEKFGAVVSGSYNNV
-332 NYGSD
+332 DYGSD
-337 DVENEWVKDD
+337 NIENEWAKDD
-347 FGNEFVQASEIRKY
+347 FGNEFLQASEIRKY
-361 DVQRIRRSGSVA
+361 DVQRIRRSASIA

-407 EAIYDGETIT
+407 EAIYDGEDII

-431 DSNRNKNRRLEDQR
+431 DNNRNKSRRLEDQR
-445 VQNYSLR
+445 VQNYSIR

-473 EYRPGERYIEYRQK
+473 EYRPGERYIEYRQE
-487 GLEMS
+487 GLDIF
-492 QDLSD
+492 QDFSENK
-497 LRFPLVTTVGEAVDQ
+497 FPLVTSSGEALDQ
-512 FEFNS
+512 LELDS
-517 VTENTDETSESE
+517 ASENTDDTSESE

-534 NIRFPF
+534 NIRVPF
-540 SIIAAEKGRI
+540 TIIPSEKGRL
-550 RTGLRLRMK
+550 RTGLRLRLK
-559 EKERNNNFFSY
+559 EKMRNNIFYAY
-570 EPVNGGM
+570 EPINDDM
-577 DLLSEIPTSFYDGKN
+577 ALLSDVPTSFFDGKG
-592 FNPGS
+592 FNPGD
-597 KYVPGTFASASFL
+597 KYVPGTFASADFL
-610 GSLDLNNSALF
+610 GNLDLNNASLF
-621 DKEADPAEFL
+621 DKEADPAEYL
-631 AVNYNAKENIY
+631 AVNYKAKEKIY

-655 LSMVLGFRVEN
+655 LSMVLGFRSET

-683 SKINTTNTYTN
+683 GEITTTNTYTN
-694 VLPSISF
+694 FLPSISF
-701 QYNATKDLV
+701 QYNATKDLI

-725 ALAPYVN
+725 ALAPFVN
-732 NIAADKEITAGNPDL
+732 NIASDMEITAGNPDL

-788 QYTDAKFAADFP
+788 QYTTEKFTADFP
-800 NQANPIPAGENW
+800 NQSNPIPTGENW

-818 NGDVV
+818 NGKSV
-823 DVYGFEVAFQRQLDF
+823 DVYGFEVALQRQLDF
-838 LPGKFLKGFGIYLN
+838 FESKFLRGFGVYLN
-852 YTYTKSKAKGIADE
+852 YTYTKSEAKGISDE
-866 DGNERN
+866 DGNERKN
-872 DISLPGTTP
+872 ISLPGTAP

-890 ENKRFSARIST
+890 ENKRFSARVST
-901 NFTSDYLDEL
+901 NFAADYLDEL
-911 GSESYKDSYYD
+911 GADDYQDSYYD
-922 KQFFLDANASYKITS
+922 KQFFLDANAAYKITPNIR
-937 HLRIFAEAN
+937 LFAEAN

-958 VEAHTKQ
+958 VEANTKQ
-965 AEFYQ
+965 VEYYQ
-970 ARYNFGLKF
+970 ARFNFGLKF
-979 DL
+979 DF

>member
-1 MKFRCYLKINKI
+1 
-13 LFSRINHNIILIF
+13 
-26 SNGFSNT
+26 
-33 KVLVSQQNKPN
+33 
-44 TMKNFYLV
+44 MKNFYLV

-107 NINIGTYQVTV
+107 NINVGTYQVTV
-118 KYIGYTPITHEIT
+118 KYIGYTAITHEIT

-295 GFMPIREHAT
+295 GFMPIREHAS

-387 AIYNWRDDRENR
+387 AIYNWRDDKENR

-422 VKRQTKGGV
+422 AKRQTKGGV
-431 DSNRNKNRRLEDQR
+431 DSDRNKNRRLEDQR

-487 GLEMS
+487 GLEVF
-492 QDLSD
+492 QDLTD
-497 LRFPLVTTVGEAVDQ
+497 LRFPLVTTTGEAVDQ
-512 FEFNS
+512 FEFDS

-577 DLLSEIPTSFYDGKN
+577 GLLSEIPTSFYDGKN

-683 SKINTTNTYTN
+683 SKINTTNSYTN

-747 DVTYS
+747 DATYS

-838 LPGKFLKGFGIYLN
+838 LPGNFLKGLGIYLN

>member
-1 MKFRCYLKINKI
+1 MKKI
-13 LFSRINHNIILIF
+13 
-26 SNGFSNT
+26 
-33 KVLVSQQNKPN
+33 
-44 TMKNFYLV
+44 YLV
-52 VTFFLLT
+52 ITLLFLA

-72 VLDADDKLPLPG
+72 VLDTDDKLPLPG

-90 GDNKYTVSDYNG
+90 GENKYTVTDYNG
-102 RFELL
+102 HFELL
-107 NINIGTYQVTV
+107 SINAGTYQLQV
-118 KYIGYTPITHEIT
+118 KYIGYTALTKEIT
-131 VEQGKNNVLDF
+131 VEQGKNNVIDF

-166 LNQQKNSKNIGN
+166 LNQQKNNKNIGN
-178 VISSDQVGRFPDA
+178 VISSDQMGRFPDA

-272 GGSVNLVTRATPNGE
+272 GGSVNLITRATPNGE

-295 GFMPIREHAT
+295 GYLPIREHAS
-305 YTAGLVYGNRFFD
+305 YTAGLVYGNRFLD

-337 DVENEWVKDD
+337 NIENEWVKDK
-347 FGNEFVQASEIRKY
+347 FGNEYLQASEIRKY

-407 EAIYDGETIT
+407 QPIYNGGQIT
-417 GFEGR
+417 AFKGR
-422 VKRQTKGGV
+422 VKRQTKGGS
-431 DSNRNKNRRLEDQR
+431 DNNRNKNSRLEDQR
-445 VQNYSLR
+445 VQNYSIR
-452 GEHLINSKLDLD
+452 GEHLIHSKLDLD

-473 EYRPGERYIEYRQK
+473 EYRPEERYIEYRQK
-487 GLEMS
+487 GLDLT
-492 QDLSD
+492 QNLSD
-497 LRFPLVTTVGEAVDQ
+497 IEFPLIATTGESLDKFKFQTA
-512 FEFNS
+512 
-517 VTENTDETSESE
+517 TENTNETSESE
-529 FGAKV
+529 FGAKI

-540 SIIAAEKGRI
+540 TIIPSQKGRL
-550 RTGLRLRMK
+550 RTGLRLRLK
-559 EKERNNNFFSY
+559 EKERNNNFFAY
-570 EPVNGGM
+570 TPINTDM
-577 DLLSEIPTSFYDGKN
+577 ALLSQIPNSFYDGQN

-597 KYVPGTFASASFL
+597 KYVPGSFASANFL
-610 GSLDLNNSALF
+610 GSLDLNNAALF
-621 DKEADPAEFL
+621 NKKADPSEFL
-631 AVNYNAKENIY
+631 AVNFNAKENIY

-675 VLDEEELE
+675 VLDEEKLE
-683 SKINTTNTYTN
+683 SQINTTNSYTN
-694 VLPSISF
+694 LLPSISF

-710 LRAAATTALARPNYY
+710 LRAAATTALARPDYY

-732 NIAADKEITAGNPDL
+732 NIAAEKEITAGNPDL
-747 DVTYS
+747 DATYS

-773 FYKRLN
+773 FYKKLEN
-779 DFIYNYSDN
+779 FIYNYSDN
-788 QYTDAKFAADFP
+788 QYTAAKFAADFP
-800 NQANPIPAGENW
+800 NQANPIPTGENW
-812 SFVQSR
+812 SFLQSR
-818 NGDVV
+818 NGDTV

-872 DISLPGTTP
+872 NISLPGTTP

-890 ENKRFSARIST
+890 ENKRFSARVST

-922 KQFFLDANASYKITS
+922 KQFFLDANASFKITS
-937 HLRIFAEAN
+937 KLRLFAEAN

-958 VEAHTKQ
+958 VKTHTKQ
-965 AEFYQ
+965 AEYYQ
-970 ARYNFGLKF
+970 ARYNFGLKL

>member
-1 MKFRCYLKINKI
+1 
-13 LFSRINHNIILIF
+13 
-26 SNGFSNT
+26 
-33 KVLVSQQNKPN
+33 
-44 TMKNFYLV
+44 MKNFYLV
-52 VTFFLLT
+52 VTFFVLT

-407 EAIYDGETIT
+407 EAIYDGENIT

-431 DSNRNKNRRLEDQR
+431 DNSRNKNRRLEDQR
-445 VQNYSLR
+445 VQNYSIR

-473 EYRPGERYIEYRQK
+473 EYRPGERYIEYRQT

-497 LRFPLVTTVGEAVDQ
+497 LRFPLVTPTGEAVDQ

-540 SIIAAEKGRI
+540 SIIATEKGRI

-577 DLLSEIPTSFYDGKN
+577 DLLSEVPTSFYDGKN

-655 LSMVLGFRVEN
+655 LSMVLGVRVEN

-683 SKINTTNTYTN
+683 SKINTTNAYTN

-710 LRAAATTALARPNYY
+710 LRAAATTALSRPNYY

-747 DVTYS
+747 DATYS

>member
-1 MKFRCYLKINKI
+1 
-13 LFSRINHNIILIF
+13 
-26 SNGFSNT
+26 
-33 KVLVSQQNKPN
+33 
-44 TMKNFYLV
+44 MKNFYLV
-52 VTFFLLT
+52 VTLFLLT
-59 LSGYAQKAIISGK
+59 LAGYAQKAIISGK

-90 GDNKYTVSDYNG
+90 GENKYTVSDYNG

-107 NINIGTYQVTV
+107 NINAGTYQVLV
-118 KYIGYTPITHEIT
+118 KYIGYTSITHEIT
-131 VEQGKNNVLDF
+131 VQQGKNNVLDF
-142 ALKTSGTELNEVV
+142 TLKTSGTELNEVV

-166 LNQQKNSKNIGN
+166 LNQQKNNKNIGN
-178 VISSDQVGRFPDA
+178 VISSDQMGRFPDA

-272 GGSVNLVTRATPNGE
+272 GGSVNLITRATPNGE

-295 GFMPIREHAT
+295 GYLPIREHAS
-305 YTAGLVYGNRFFD
+305 YTAGLVYGNRLFD
-318 NKLGAVFSGSYNNV
+318 NKLGLVFSGSYNNV
-332 NYGSD
+332 DYGSD
-337 DVENEWVKDD
+337 NIENEWVKDD
-347 FGNEFVQASEIRKY
+347 FGNQYLQASEIRKY

-407 EAIYDGETIT
+407 EPIYSGEQIT

-431 DSNRNKNRRLEDQR
+431 DNNRNKNRRLEDQR
-445 VQNYSLR
+445 VQNYSIR

-487 GLEMS
+487 GLEMTE
-492 QDLSD
+492 DLSD
-497 LRFPLVTTVGEAVDQ
+497 LRFPLITTSGEALDK
-512 FEFNS
+512 FKFDS
-517 VTENTDETSESE
+517 VTENTDDTSESE

-540 SIIAAEKGRI
+540 TIIPSQKGRL
-550 RTGLRLRMK
+550 RTGLRLRLK
-559 EKERNNNFFSY
+559 EKKRDNIFFSY
-570 EPVNGGM
+570 EPTGDGM
-577 DLLSEIPTSFYDGKN
+577 ELLSGIPTTSFDGKN

-597 KYVPGTFASASFL
+597 KYVPGTFASANFL
-610 GSLDLNNSALF
+610 GNLDLNNPSLF
-621 DKEADPAEFL
+621 DKEADAAEYL

-683 SKINTTNTYTN
+683 SKINNTNSYTN

-732 NIAADKEITAGNPDL
+732 NIAADKAITAGNPDL

-773 FYKRLN
+773 FYKKLN

-788 QYTDAKFAADFP
+788 QYTAAKFANDFP
-800 NQANPIPAGENW
+800 NQINPIPVGENW

-818 NGDVV
+818 NGDNV

-872 DISLPGTTP
+872 NISLPGTTP

-890 ENKRFSARIST
+890 ENKRFSARVST

-922 KQFFLDANASYKITS
+922 KQLFVDANASFKITPK
-937 HLRIFAEAN
+937 LRLFAEAN

-958 VEAHTKQ
+958 IEAHTKQ
-965 AEFYQ
+965 VEYYQ
-970 ARYNFGLKF
+970 ARYNFGLKL

>member
-1 MKFRCYLKINKI
+1 M
-13 LFSRINHNIILIF
+13 LIF
-26 SNGFSNT
+26 FNGFSNT

-44 TMKNFYLV
+44 TMKKFYLV
-52 VTFFLLT
+52 VIFFVLT
-59 LSGYAQKAIISGK
+59 LSGYAQKSIISGK

-84 AMIQIV
+84 AMIQII

-407 EAIYDGETIT
+407 EAIYDGENIT

-431 DSNRNKNRRLEDQR
+431 DNSRNKNRRLEDQR
-445 VQNYSLR
+445 VQNYSIR

-473 EYRPGERYIEYRQK
+473 EYRPGERYIEYRQT

-497 LRFPLVTTVGEAVDQ
+497 LRFPLVTPTGEAVDQ

-540 SIIAAEKGRI
+540 SIIATEKGRI

-577 DLLSEIPTSFYDGKN
+577 DLLSEVPTSFYDGKN

-655 LSMVLGFRVEN
+655 LSMVLGVRVEN

-683 SKINTTNTYTN
+683 SKINTTNAYTN

-747 DVTYS
+747 DATYS

>member
-1 MKFRCYLKINKI
+1 MKKNYL
-13 LFSRINHNIILIF
+13 L
-26 SNGFSNT
+26 
-33 KVLVSQQNKPN
+33 VL
-44 TMKNFYLV
+44 
-52 VTFFLLT
+52 FLLT
-59 LSGYAQKAIISGK
+59 ISGFAQKAIISGK

-90 GDNKYTVSDYNG
+90 GENKYTISDYNG

-118 KYIGYTPITHEIT
+118 KYIGYTSVTHEII
-131 VEQGKNNVLDF
+131 VEQGKNNIVDF

-272 GGSVNLVTRATPNGE
+272 GGSVNLITRATPNGE
-287 RISATLAG
+287 RISATVAG
-295 GFMPIREHAT
+295 GYMPIRENAT

-332 NYGSD
+332 DYGSD
-337 DVENEWVKDD
+337 NVENEWVKDE
-347 FGNEFVQASEIRKY
+347 FGNEFLQASEIRKY
-361 DVQRIRRSGSVA
+361 DVQRIRRSGSIA

-378 DENNTIFAN
+378 DENNSIFAN

-422 VKRQTKGGV
+422 VKRETKGGI
-431 DSNRNKNRRLEDQR
+431 DNKRNKNTRLEDQR
-445 VQNYSLR
+445 VQNYSIR
-452 GEHLINSKLDLD
+452 GEHLIHSKLDLD

-473 EYRPGERYIEYRQK
+473 EYRPGERYIEYRQE
-487 GLEMS
+487 GLEIV
-492 QDLSD
+492 QDFSENK
-497 LRFPLVTTVGEAVDQ
+497 FPLVSSVGESLDQ
-512 FEFNS
+512 LEFDS
-517 VTENTDETSESE
+517 ASENTDETSESE

-540 SIIAAEKGRI
+540 TVIPSQKGRI

-559 EKERNNNFFSY
+559 EKERNNIFYSY

-577 DLLSEIPTSFYDGKN
+577 DLLSEVPTSFYDGKN

-597 KYVPGTFASASFL
+597 KYIPGTFASANFL
-610 GSLDLNNSALF
+610 GNLDLNNASLF
-621 DKEADPAEFL
+621 DKESDPSEYL

-642 AAYVRWDQDFNDK
+642 AAYIRWDQDFNDK
-655 LSMVLGFRVEN
+655 LSMVMGFRLES

-683 SKINTTNTYTN
+683 SEINTNNSYTN
-694 VLPSISF
+694 LLPSISF
-701 QYNATKDLV
+701 QYNPTKDLV
-710 LRAAATTALARPNYY
+710 IRAAATTALARPDYY

-732 NIAADKEITAGNPDL
+732 NIASDMAITAGNPDL

-752 YNYDFMAENY
+752 YNYDLMVENY

-773 FYKRLN
+773 FYKKLN

-788 QYTDAKFAADFP
+788 QYTDAKFASDFP

-812 SFVQSR
+812 SFLQSR
-818 NGDVV
+818 NGKTV

-838 LPGKFLKGFGIYLN
+838 LPGKFLKGFGVYLN
-852 YTYTKSKAKGIADE
+852 YTYTKSEAKGIADE

-872 DISLPGTTP
+872 NISLPGTTP

-890 ENKRFSARIST
+890 ENNRFSARIST

-911 GSESYKDSYYD
+911 GSESYNDSYYD
-922 KQFFLDANASYKITS
+922 KQFFLDANASFKITPK
-937 HLRIFAEAN
+937 LRVFAEAN

-958 VEAHTKQ
+958 IESHTKQ
-965 AEFYQ
+965 VEYYQ